1 LTSARRPPLQRWA
14 AGLAAG
20 WAGGLLCI
28 AALAAPAAFAV
39 LASAEAGRVVG
50 RLLAQETNLSMALA
64 LLLFFIEQRRVRS
77 VAENGRGSVLTT
89 ETLLLL
95 GTLFCTIFGAF
106 VVQPMMAEAR
116 AGQGNWSFGAL
127 HAVSGAFYAL
137 KTLLVIGLA
146 WRLSG
151 A

>member
-1 LTSARRPPLQRWA
+1 MTTARRPPLQRWA

-39 LASAEAGRVVG
+39 LPAAEAGRIVG
-50 RLLAQETNLSMALA
+50 RLLAQETNVSMALA
-64 LLLFFIEQRRVRS
+64 LLLFFIEQRRARGA
-77 VAENGRGSVLTT
+77 AENGRGSVLTT

>member
-1 LTSARRPPLQRWA
+1 MTSARRPPLQRWA

-64 LLLFFIEQRRVRS
+64 LLLFLIEQRRVRS

>member
-1 LTSARRPPLQRWA
+1 VHSCWA

-39 LASAEAGRVVG
+39 LPKAEAGRVVG
-50 RLLAQETNLSMALA
+50 RLFAHETSVSMALA
-64 LLLFFIEQRRVRS
+64 LLLFFVEQRRARRA
-77 VAENGRGSVLTT
+77 AESGRGSVLTT

-95 GTLFCTIFGAF
+95 GTLFCTIVGSF
-106 VVQPMMAEAR
+106 VVQPLMDSAR
-116 AGQGNWSFGAL
+116 AGQGSWSFGAL

-137 KTLLVIGLA
+137 KTLLVIALA
-146 WRLSG
+146 WRLSRV
-151 A
+151 

>member
-1 LTSARRPPLQRWA
+1 MTSARRPPLQRWA

-20 WAGGLLCI
+20 WAGGLHCI

>member
-1 LTSARRPPLQRWA
+1 MTSARRPPLQRWA